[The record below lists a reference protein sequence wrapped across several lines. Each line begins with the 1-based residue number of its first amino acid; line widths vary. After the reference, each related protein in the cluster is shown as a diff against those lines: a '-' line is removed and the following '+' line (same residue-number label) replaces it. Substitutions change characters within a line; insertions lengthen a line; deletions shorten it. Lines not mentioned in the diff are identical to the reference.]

1 MKGIYILLSML
12 PISIAAQSFTEVQ
25 TGMNNFYFSAAD
37 IADVDNNGTLDI
49 VVNGAIDSDG
59 DGMSDA
65 TFNEVYQN
73 NGTTLQPYTD
83 LGGDVTHLGDIKFID
98 YNNDGLMDIISTGL
112 SYMDIVNYKHYRFK
126 NTGVGFVREDELAGK
141 IYGSM
146 EVFDFNH
153 DGKQDYAIN
162 GTQFA
167 HGSGDFQNTLDFYR
181 NTGSGFEM
189 TENWVD
195 GTQNGS
201 FKVVDLNNDHLLD
214 LVIFGSDINGDPVS
228 KVYMNQGGT
237 LVNTQ
242 ALDSLATAKLE
253 VADFNADGFQD
264 IVVVGKDANDD
275 AYLAVLM
282 NDGTGTLTTQL
293 LDASGI
299 SDASLSVGDLN
310 NDGYYDFIISG
321 DINFVSTVKTYLYTP
336 SSQSFTDGTITGMHH
351 LGGSGMIKLF
361 DFNNDNQL
369 DVLLGGFDWSTSG
382 YPSLTKV
389 FKNNSTTTNAKPTAP
404 TNLNMTKT
412 GNRFNFTWSGATD
425 DKTPVNALR
434 YEIKVGSTLG
444 GQDIAKY
451 IVTTPSWFL
460 DLDPSIQNVYWSV
473 KSIDASQ
480 VYSEASTLGT
490 LSTREN
496 NTNIENQLVV
506 YPNPTSDKVYIKG
519 EKVSEAEVYSME
531 GRKLNVILNRDQSI
545 DVSHLPKGVYLLKLK
560 IKNQITTK
568 KLTVK

>member
-1 MKGIYILLSML
+1 MKKIYILLSML
-12 PISIAAQSFTEVQ
+12 PVGLCAQNFTEIQ

-59 DGMSDA
+59 DGSPDA
-65 TFNEVYQN
+65 TYNEVYRN

-83 LGGDVTHLGDIKFID
+83 LGGDVTHLGDIRFID
-98 YNNDGLMDIISTGL
+98 FNNDGLMDIISTGL

-126 NTGVGFVREDELAGK
+126 NTGVGFVREDELPGK
-141 IYGSM
+141 IYGSL

-167 HGSGDFQNTLDFYR
+167 HGGGFRNTVDFYQNT
-181 NTGSGFEM
+181 GPGFTM

-214 LVIFGSDINGDPVS
+214 LVIIGSDINGDPVS
-228 KVYMNQGGT
+228 KVYINKNGT
-237 LVNTQ
+237 LVHTQ
-242 ALDSLATAKLE
+242 ALDSLISGKLE

-264 IVVVGKDANDD
+264 IVVMGKDANDD
-275 AYLAVLM
+275 PYLAVLM
-282 NDGTGTLTTQL
+282 NDGTGNLVVQQMP
-293 LDASGI
+293 SEI
-299 SDASLSVGDLN
+299 SDASISVGDLN
-310 NDGYYDFIISG
+310 NDGYYDFIVSG
-321 DINFVSTVKTYLYTP
+321 DVNYNAVVKTYLYNT
-336 SSQSFTDGTITGMHH
+336 STQKFTEGTTTGLHS
-351 LGGSGMIKLF
+351 LGGPGMIQLF
-361 DFNNDNQL
+361 DFNNDNHL
-369 DVLLGGFDWSTSG
+369 DVLLGGFDWANPDI
-382 YPSLTKV
+382 PSLTKV
-389 FKNNSTTTNAKPTAP
+389 FKNNSTDQNAKPTAP
-404 TNLNMTKT
+404 THLNMTKN

-425 DKTPVNALR
+425 DKTPANALR
-434 YEIKVGSTLG
+434 YEIKVGSTPNS
-444 GQDIAKY
+444 QDIAKY

-473 KSIDASQ
+473 RSIDASK
-480 VYSEASTLGT
+480 VYSEASTQGS

-496 NTNIENQLVV
+496 TVNHEKELVI

-519 EKVSEAEVYSME
+519 EKVSEAEIYSME
-531 GRKLNVILNRDQSI
+531 GRKLNVTLKADQSI

-560 IKNQITTK
+560 IKNEITTK
-568 KLTVK
+568 KLSIK